1 MTVAIRCAGDRILVA
16 ELGDGISPQINALV
30 RAFCHAFEARR
41 VPGIV
46 ELVPTYRCVAVHYR
60 PEEIARRGLENEMLA
75 AAREAGESAPQP
87 ARLVEIPVI
96 YDGPDLGFVA
106 AHARLSLEEVVRIHA
121 VPEYL
126 VHMLGF
132 TPGFPYLGGMD
143 ERIAAPRLEKPRVRI
158 PAGSVGIAGA
168 QTGVYPIESP
178 GGWRLIGRTALKLYD
193 PAREP
198 PILLDAGDRVRFI
211 PVREADA

>member
-1 MTVAIRCAGDRILVA
+1 VTVAIRCAGDRVLVA
-16 ELGDGISPQINALV
+16 ELGDGISPRVNARV
-30 RAFCHAFEARR
+30 RAFCRALEARR
-41 VPGIV
+41 VSGVV

-60 PEEIARRGLENEMLA
+60 PEEIARRALETEILA
-75 AAREAGESAPQP
+75 AAREAGESALPP

-96 YDGPDLGFVA
+96 YDGPDLDFVA
-106 AHARLSLEEVVRIHA
+106 AHARLSAEEVVRVHSA
-121 VPEYL
+121 PEYL

-143 ERIAAPRLEKPRVRI
+143 ERIAAPRLDKPRLRI

-178 GGWRLIGRTALKLYD
+178 GGWRLIGRTSLKLFD
-193 PAREP
+193 PTREP
-198 PILLDAGDRVRFI
+198 PFLLDAGDRVRFV
-211 PVREADA
+211 PVGEVNV

>member
-1 MTVAIRCAGDRILVA
+1 MTAAIRCAGDRILVV
-16 ELGDGISPQINALV
+16 ELGDGISPQINARV
-30 RAFCHAFEARR
+30 RTFCRAFEARR

-60 PEEIARRGLENEMLA
+60 PEAIARRTLEAEMLA
-75 AAREAGESAPQP
+75 AAQEAGESVPP
-87 ARLVEIPVI
+87 PGRLVEIPVI
-96 YDGPDLGFVA
+96 YDGPDLDFVA
-106 AHARLSLEEVVRIHA
+106 AHARLSAEEVVRIHSA
-121 VPEYL
+121 AEYL
-126 VHMLGF
+126 VYMLGF

-158 PAGSVGIAGA
+158 PVGSVGIAGA

-178 GGWRLIGRTALKLYD
+178 GGWRVIGRTPVKLYD
-193 PAREP
+193 PGCEVP
-198 PILLDAGDRVRFI
+198 FLLDAGDRVRFV